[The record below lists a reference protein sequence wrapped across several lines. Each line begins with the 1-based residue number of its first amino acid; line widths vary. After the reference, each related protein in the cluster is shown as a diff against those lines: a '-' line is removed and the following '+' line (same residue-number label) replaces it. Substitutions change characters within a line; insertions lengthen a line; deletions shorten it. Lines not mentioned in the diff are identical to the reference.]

1 MNTHEYDTSPKEPNG
16 LIATN
21 TNIHTNR
28 LHCTNNRGWAATH
41 SAGGGG
47 SAHHVKKHLDLHN
60 NNIFWGRYPT
70 GYSQHNTPNSAVP
83 YRVQPAQHPQ

>member
-47 SAHHVKKHLDLHN
+47 VSPPCKKTLRL
-60 NNIFWGRYPT
+60 T
-70 GYSQHNTPNSAVP
+70 
-83 YRVQPAQHPQ
+83 